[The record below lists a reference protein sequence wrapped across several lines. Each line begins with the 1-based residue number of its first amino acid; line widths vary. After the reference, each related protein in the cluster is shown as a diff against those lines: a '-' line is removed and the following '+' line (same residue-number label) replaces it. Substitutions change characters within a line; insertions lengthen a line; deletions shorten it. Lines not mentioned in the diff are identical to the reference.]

1 MDLLVRWMVA
11 TTDSW
16 TVQLPKSRL
25 GVLNSMS
32 EEVTWAYTV
41 RETGWVCTCV
51 YVCVSW
57 YGHETLR
64 LVV

>member
-1 MDLLVRWMVA
+1 MDLLERWIVA

-16 TVQLPKSRL
+16 TVQLPKLRL

-41 RETGWVCTCV
+41 RKTGWV
-51 YVCVSW
+51 
-57 YGHETLR
+57 
-64 LVV
+64 